1 MKEIIFLNTIRKVL
15 SNTEYLGDDCAN
27 LKELGIAVT
36 QDTLVENVHFS
47 MKYCNAYQ
55 LGYKAIV
62 VNLSDLFAAGAKPE
76 YISISL
82 SLPPDTTEGF
92 IHDFYKATDELAKKY
107 DFKVIG
113 GDITG
118 SEKIVIS
125 ICAIGKTKNRNIS
138 SRAFAKEGYTVI
150 VTGEHGSSSAG
161 LELLQSGKFNEKFV
175 NAHLMP
181 EISSDFSEEIST
193 KTLKPYAMAD
203 SSDGLADALFKIA
216 ESSNVTICVDFDKIP
231 YEKDLEKFDYKKKI
245 LFGGEDYKLVATVD
259 KTELEKISSNLY
271 TIIGTVE
278 KKESCPLKI
287 RTKDK
292 IIKIKD
298 LENTFN
304 HFKGD

>member
-138 SRAFAKEGYTVI
+138 SRGFAKNGYAVI

>member
-82 SLPPDTTEGF
+82 SLPPDTTEDF
-92 IHDFYKATDELAKKY
+92 IHDFYKATDELAKNY

-161 LELLQSGKFNEKFV
+161 LELLQSGKFNEKFI

-181 EISSDFSEEIST
+181 KISSEFSEEIST
-193 KTLKPYAMAD
+193 KTSKPYAMAD

-231 YEKDLEKFDYKKKI
+231 YEKDLEQFDYKKKI
-245 LFGGEDYKLVATVD
+245 LFGGEDYKLVASVD

-287 RTKDK
+287 KTKDK